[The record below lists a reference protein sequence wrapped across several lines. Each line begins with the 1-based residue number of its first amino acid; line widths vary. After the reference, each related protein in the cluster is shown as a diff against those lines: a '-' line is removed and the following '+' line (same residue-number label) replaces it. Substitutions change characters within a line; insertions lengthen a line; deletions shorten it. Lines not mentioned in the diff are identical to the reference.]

1 MDRRVLIKGFLKIFV
16 PLASGSIVAM
26 VVGTLVGTAL
36 GMGARHTFFFT
47 VVPIMA
53 GGVGEGATPLS
64 RGYALFLPQNQRD
77 VFAQRPPAAL
87 LGSCIAVLLSGLP
100 NASRKKYPHLTRHGS
115 L

>member
-26 VVGTLVGTAL
+26 VVGTLVGTSL

-53 GGVGEGATPLS
+53 GGVREGAIPLS
-64 RGYALFLPQNQRD
+64 MGYAQPLHQNQGD
-77 VFAQRPPAAL
+77 MFAQWLPP
-87 LGSCIAVLLSGLP
+87 VLP
-100 NASRKKYPHLTRHGS
+100 GS
-115 L
+115 LIAILLPILPHPPPTTYPPPTSHPP